1 MALAY
6 YGTFIHVLEQDEE
19 LDVAPRSWTAPTL
32 PVNAQMTLEEMQSRD
47 YITHLPQRL
56 STWVSDAVE
65 IDSLSY
71 VESFGLASLHQEELQ
86 LQDSL
91 PQPSWLPGDG
101 FGANLGYRSVGGMQ
115 GMMARAEMMAADQ
128 ERMAQERVAQERM
141 AQQIAE
147 KQMMPQALDQQMLQ
161 EEVTK
166 GSRGHP
172 EFCSR
177 PCVYASK
184 GACLNGSNC
193 TFCHLPHTSTPKLD
207 KRQRCM
213 LQQMSNAELLA
224 TLHAALK
231 AKVKRAGKKGTDLP
245 LQDII
250 TLLEHGMLLEEDGDI
265 SKRDLQSLQGILS
278 KMSVASMLG
287 LANISRFRPDLRD
300 AIQAALTEL
309 KAYGV
314 QD

>member
-1 MALAY
+1 AW
-6 YGTFIHVLEQDEE
+6 
-19 LDVAPRSWTAPTL
+19 R
-32 PVNAQMTLEEMQSRD
+32 
-47 YITHLPQRL
+47 
-56 STWVSDAVE
+56 
-65 IDSLSY
+65 
-71 VESFGLASLHQEELQ
+71 QEELQ
-86 LQDSL
+86 LRDISL
-91 PQPSWLPGDG
+91 PQPSWLPGEG
-101 FGANLGYRSVGGMQ
+101 CANLGYRSVGGMHQ
-115 GMMARAEMMAADQ
+115 GMIARAEMMAADQ
-128 ERMAQERVAQERM
+128 ERMAQDRMAQERM

-172 EFCSR
+172 EFCAR

-193 TFCHLPHTSTPKLD
+193 TFCHLPHSTPKLD

-250 TLLEHGMLLEEDGDI
+250 TLLEHGMLLEEDGRGLDI